1 MLLTV
6 ATLAAVWL
14 ATSSGAAEVAWTSV
28 LEVLGAKVGLTASPS
43 ARLEAIVW
51 SIRLPRIVLA
61 LAVGAGLA
69 VSGAAM
75 QGLFRNPLADPGLI
89 GVSAGAAAGAVVAL
103 VARWLLAPVLG
114 LIPEP
119 LLVPVAA
126 FGGGLLATWIVYTI
140 ATRDGH
146 TSVATMLLAG
156 IAVNAAA
163 GALIGLM
170 TYAADDAELRSLTLW
185 TLGSVAAADW
195 ASALGCLAV
204 VAAATCVFVRRHQ
217 SFDAFLLG
225 ETEAHSLGIDT
236 QRFQRWTVALTAVV
250 VGICVSFSGLIAFV
264 GLVAPHI
271 VRLWAGPSHRV
282 VLPGAA
288 LLGGAMLVAADT
300 LARTVVSPAELPI
313 GIVTSLLGAPFFIA
327 LLMRRRGG
335 GFL

>member
-1 MLLTV
+1 
-6 ATLAAVWL
+6 
-14 ATSSGAAEVAWTSV
+14 
-28 LEVLGAKVGLTASPS
+28 
-43 ARLEAIVW
+43 
-51 SIRLPRIVLA
+51 
-61 LAVGAGLA
+61 
-69 VSGAAM
+69 M

-89 GVSAGAAAGAVVAL
+89 GVSAGAAAGAVLAL
-103 VARWLLAPVLG
+103 VARWVFAPVLG
-114 LIPEP
+114 LVPEP

-126 FGGGLLATWIVYTI
+126 FAGGLFATWLVYTI
-140 ATRDGH
+140 ATRDGR

-170 TYAADDAELRSLTLW
+170 TYAADEAELRSLTMW
-185 TLGSVAAADW
+185 TLGSVSAADW
-195 ASALGCLAV
+195 SVAIGCLGVSA
-204 VAAATCVFVRRHQ
+204 VAAAIFIRRHRA
-217 SFDAFLLG
+217 FDAFLLG
-225 ETEAHSLGIDT
+225 ESEAHALGIDT

-250 VGICVSFSGLIAFV
+250 VGVCVSFSGLIAFV

-288 LLGGAMLVAADT
+288 LLGGVLLLGADT

-327 LLMRRRGG
+327 LLLRRRGG
-335 GFL
+335 FG